1 MQKEVVSQPKK
12 KHKRSV
18 IREMLIKY
26 DYEWFVMMFIF
37 IVFCLYLNWL
47 YTLLVLGILTLIL
60 GSLMFDKSFNVIEKE
75 IKELEDGKIR

>member
-1 MQKEVVSQPKK
+1 
-12 KHKRSV
+12 
-18 IREMLIKY
+18 MLIKY

-60 GSLMFDKSFNVIEKE
+60 GNLMFDKSFNVIEKE
-75 IKELEDGKIR
+75 IKEQSNGN

>member
-1 MQKEVVSQPKK
+1 
-12 KHKRSV
+12 
-18 IREMLIKY
+18 MLIKY

-75 IKELEDGKIR
+75 IKECDKRNGKENNRCK

>member
-1 MQKEVVSQPKK
+1 
-12 KHKRSV
+12 
-18 IREMLIKY
+18 MLIKY

-75 IKELEDGKIR
+75 IKELEDEKIY